1 MKYRIA
7 AILLMSLVFTTNMV
21 LSVESIY
28 CYCFKTTEYKL
39 AIVDHKCKNHDVK
52 KHCDENVCDNDSD
65 QMPCKS
71 KSTITINSKI
81 DFTKSASPL
90 SEFTAII
97 ENHFNTYIPVTLSSG
112 IVSEVNY
119 KDPLLPEYL
128 HTNPYF
134 QSFLC

>member
-1 MKYRIA
+1 
-7 AILLMSLVFTTNMV
+7 MV

-39 AIVDHKCKNHDVK
+39 AIIDHKCQKHDVK
-52 KHCDENVCDNDSD
+52 KHCDENICDKDGD

-71 KSTITINSKI
+71 KSTITISSKI

-97 ENHFNTYIPVTLSSG
+97 ENHTSYNFADLIYSSCISTFNYR
-112 IVSEVNY
+112 
-119 KDPLLPEYL
+119 DPLLPEYL